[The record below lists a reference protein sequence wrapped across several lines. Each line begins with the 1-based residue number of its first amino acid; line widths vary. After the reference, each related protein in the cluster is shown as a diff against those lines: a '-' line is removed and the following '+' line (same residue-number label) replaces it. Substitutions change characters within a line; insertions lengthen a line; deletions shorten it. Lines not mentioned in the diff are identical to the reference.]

1 MSQTPP
7 SPSSGRSDV
16 ASEWGGSTVA
26 GDGASTFSRSSAV
39 SAATTAVHSS
49 GSDWSTL
56 FDYDYE
62 AAVSESPSRHS
73 SPDLHSPR
81 LRFTVDDGDP
91 LLRQAILMVMRIQ
104 RVADEINDVEDFGEV
119 SPAVNRQLV
128 MILCRRRQMNTRTVT
143 MLLSPDMTD
152 ITIWDAAELK
162 TDDFLRVF
170 TFCPDLKEVLF
181 KEAGQFKDE
190 VLEYVAGHP
199 SIRIEKLRLVGSNLI
214 TDPVW
219 CEFFENKGQHLKAF
233 GTGFLDG
240 HFGPAVMAKLV
251 EHGAQMERLKLHS
264 VQKLTWGMT
273 RDISKLR
280 SLCHLT
286 LKRPWDRVTSGTI
299 NTIIEAV
306 GHQLQ
311 TFCLDQYQHI
321 DDAVLEKIHEKCR
334 RLDKLRF
341 VENGNLTD
349 AGFVRLFTEWEN
361 HPLRHIAFDSCR
373 YHNADDPVENEGGV
387 GLCSDGFKAMMAH
400 SGSDLQH
407 VNVRSCRHI
416 SHAAFLDVF
425 DGVKMYPKLE
435 TVNVAFCGA
444 VDDAVLAGLFRS
456 CPKIKRIW
464 IFGCFAVTTRSPPRD
479 VFLIGHPSAD
489 GDLAIHG

>member
-152 ITIWDAAELK
+152 ITIWDAAGKQPQTKKRKYK
-162 TDDFLRVF
+162 TS
-170 TFCPDLKEVLF
+170 T
-181 KEAGQFKDE
+181 
-190 VLEYVAGHP
+190 
-199 SIRIEKLRLVGSNLI
+199 S
-214 TDPVW
+214 
-219 CEFFENKGQHLKAF
+219 KAQ
-233 GTGFLDG
+233 D
-240 HFGPAVMAKLV
+240 
-251 EHGAQMERLKLHS
+251 
-264 VQKLTWGMT
+264 
-273 RDISKLR
+273 
-280 SLCHLT
+280 
-286 LKRPWDRVTSGTI
+286 
-299 NTIIEAV
+299 
-306 GHQLQ
+306 
-311 TFCLDQYQHI
+311 
-321 DDAVLEKIHEKCR
+321 
-334 RLDKLRF
+334 
-341 VENGNLTD
+341 
-349 AGFVRLFTEWEN
+349 
-361 HPLRHIAFDSCR
+361 
-373 YHNADDPVENEGGV
+373 
-387 GLCSDGFKAMMAH
+387 
-400 SGSDLQH
+400 
-407 VNVRSCRHI
+407 
-416 SHAAFLDVF
+416 
-425 DGVKMYPKLE
+425 
-435 TVNVAFCGA
+435 
-444 VDDAVLAGLFRS
+444 
-456 CPKIKRIW
+456 
-464 IFGCFAVTTRSPPRD
+464 
-479 VFLIGHPSAD
+479 
-489 GDLAIHG
+489 